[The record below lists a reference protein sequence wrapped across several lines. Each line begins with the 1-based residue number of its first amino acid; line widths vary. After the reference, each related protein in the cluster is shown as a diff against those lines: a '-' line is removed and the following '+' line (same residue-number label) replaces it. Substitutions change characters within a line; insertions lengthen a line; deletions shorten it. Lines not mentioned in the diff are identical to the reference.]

1 MSALR
6 PIRRWSCV
14 VVLIAAMGWSV
25 GDRPASAKTTNP
37 CVSVRDIELPSDEF
51 SLNLTQIEILECVR
65 HLQLVTFGK
74 DNKQQCVPFA
84 NALMNV
90 LRPAMRERVVGQ
102 SAPHTAGRFTEA
114 LRQRKLLFARD
125 EVTGLP
131 VRPSQT
137 RSRPVFIW
145 WDTSQKV
152 DGHVGVYIGGG
163 LFVDA
168 YVGYELAKLSAKEM
182 RAITDASRWSWSAT
196 PKPQTRVPW
205 PEGHWP
211 RQRVNDGY
219 SVVRVRGG

>member
-1 MSALR
+1 MIGRRSALVAAILAASGLCI
-6 PIRRWSCV
+6 PAAPVSAV
-14 VVLIAAMGWSV
+14 V
-25 GDRPASAKTTNP
+25 PNP
-37 CVSVRDIELPSDEF
+37 CSAIRNVELPSDDLG
-51 SLNLTQIEILECVR
+51 LNVIQLRILECVR
-65 HLQLVTFGK
+65 HLQLYTFGK

-90 LRPAMRERVVGQ
+90 LRPAMRGRVIGQ
-102 SAPHTAGRFTEA
+102 SAPHTAGHFTDA

-131 VRPSQT
+131 LRPSET
-137 RSRPVFIW
+137 KSRPVFIW
-145 WDTSQKV
+145 WDMSQKT

-168 YVGYELAKLSAKEM
+168 YVGYELAKLSTKEM
-182 RAITDASRWSWSAT
+182 QAITDASRWAWSVA
-196 PKPQTRVPW
+196 PKPQTKVPW

-219 SVVRVRGG
+219 SVVRVRGA

>member
-1 MSALR
+1 LAAA
-6 PIRRWSCV
+6 
-14 VVLIAAMGWSV
+14 IAVASGLSTHTL
-25 GDRPASAKTTNP
+25 PAAAVAPNP
-37 CVSVRDIELPSDEF
+37 CLAVRNVELPSDDF
-51 SLNLTQIEILECVR
+51 GLNVIQLRILECAR
-65 HLQLVTFGK
+65 HLQLYTFGK
-74 DNKQQCVPFA
+74 DDKQQCVPFA

-90 LRPAMRERVVGQ
+90 LRPAMRGRVVGQ

-131 VRPSQT
+131 LRPSET

-145 WDTSQKV
+145 WDTSQKI

-163 LFVDA
+163 LFIDS
-168 YVGYELAKLSAKEM
+168 YVGYELAKLSGKEM
-182 RAITDASRWSWSAT
+182 RAITDASRWAWSVA

-219 SVVRVRGG
+219 SVVRVRGA

>member
-1 MSALR
+1 MNLR
-6 PIRRWSCV
+6 RS
-14 VVLIAAMGWSV
+14 VLAAAIAVASGLCTHTV
-25 GDRPASAKTTNP
+25 PAAAVAPNP
-37 CVSVRDIELPSDEF
+37 CAAVRDVELPSDDF
-51 SLNLTQIEILECVR
+51 GLNLIQLRILECAR
-65 HLQLVTFGK
+65 HLQLYTFGK
-74 DNKQQCVPFA
+74 DDKQQCVPFA

-90 LRPAMRERVVGQ
+90 LRPAMRGRVVGQ

-131 VRPSQT
+131 LRPSET
-137 RSRPVFIW
+137 RSRPVYIW
-145 WDTSQKV
+145 WDTSQKI

-168 YVGYELAKLSAKEM
+168 YVGYELAKLSTKEM
-182 RAITDASRWSWSAT
+182 QAITDASRWAWSVA
-196 PKPQTRVPW
+196 PKPQTKVPW

-219 SVVRVRGG
+219 SVVRVRGA